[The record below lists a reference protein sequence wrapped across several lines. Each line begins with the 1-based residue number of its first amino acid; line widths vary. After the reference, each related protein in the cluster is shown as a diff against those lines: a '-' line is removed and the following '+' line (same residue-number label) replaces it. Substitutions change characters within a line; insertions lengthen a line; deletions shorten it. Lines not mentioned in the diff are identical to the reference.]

1 MTTFQ
6 LLEDHQQKVA
16 CVEYRPAFCVHCN
29 QGKRSLRLRQLVR
42 RLVRFIEN
50 RLVHRVPI
58 QVIVWTCSA
67 CYRSFRHLPPFL
79 EPKMRFITPT
89 IVAKAS
95 EVLKRRRKPYRKTIR
110 NDPPN
115 QTLIQYDNRN
125 WGLSHTTVWRWIQ
138 WMAGFM
144 SGILSSK
151 PEMASDTKDEPFEF
165 SPLQAKEPGYMENLY
180 LARRLWLAQ
189 ILTL

>member
-1 MTTFQ
+1 
-6 LLEDHQQKVA
+6 
-16 CVEYRPAFCVHCN
+16 
-29 QGKRSLRLRQLVR
+29 
-42 RLVRFIEN
+42 
-50 RLVHRVPI
+50 
-58 QVIVWTCSA
+58 
-67 CYRSFRHLPPFL
+67 
-79 EPKMRFITPT
+79 MRFITPT

-95 EVLKRRRKPYRKTIR
+95 EVLKRRRKPYRKTVR

-144 SGILSSK
+144 
-151 PEMASDTKDEPFEF
+151 SDTKDEPFEF